1 MAAVGKI
8 LWHFAKIQFIN
19 LLMNSA
25 LDPQNTQEGLDPAIY
40 SFMHFST
47 T

>member
-8 LWHFAKIQFIN
+8 LWHFTEIQFIN

-25 LDPQNTQEGLDPAIY
+25 LDPQNT
-40 SFMHFST
+40 
-47 T
+47 